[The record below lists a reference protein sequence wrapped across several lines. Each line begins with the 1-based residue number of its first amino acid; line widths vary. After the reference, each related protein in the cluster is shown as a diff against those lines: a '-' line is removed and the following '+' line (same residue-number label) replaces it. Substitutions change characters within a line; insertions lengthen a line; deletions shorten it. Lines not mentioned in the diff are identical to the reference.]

1 MTNAELIHAL
11 RECGVPQEI
20 EIRDDSLL
28 QEDLLLSSFSLMML
42 LVRMEDLLHKTINP
56 LRFAD
61 VKTVADLRKLEDIPA
76 VDDTNVSNPPW
87 GGVP

>member
-1 MTNAELIHAL
+1 MTNAELIQAL

-20 EIRDDSLL
+20 EIRDDSFL

-42 LVRMEDLLHKTINP
+42 LIRMEDLLHKTINP

-61 VKTVADLRKLEDIPA
+61 VKTVADLRKLEDLLA
-76 VDDTNVSNPPW
+76 VDDTNVSDSPY